1 MYEAI
6 LLTKINV
13 DVESGKVLLTGILA
27 DQNQR
32 VEVVRLTWK
41 QAGVKEV
48 INEIEIEETFNI
60 KSYAEDKIIQVQLI
74 SKVLADNNIKKL
86 KYNFEVQNKVIFI
99 LGVTSNEQEL
109 ERVFEHAR
117 SIKGV
122 KDIISYVD
130 IILTGNADS

>member
-1 MYEAI
+1 M
-6 LLTKINV
+6 
-13 DVESGKVLLTGILA
+13 
-27 DQNQR
+27 
-32 VEVVRLTWK
+32 
-41 QAGVKEV
+41 
-48 INEIEIEETFNI
+48 
-60 KSYAEDKIIQVQLI
+60 
-74 SKVLADNNIKKL
+74 LADNNIKKL

-130 IILTGNADS
+130 IISTDDAGS

>member
-1 MYEAI
+1 M
-6 LLTKINV
+6 
-13 DVESGKVLLTGILA
+13 
-27 DQNQR
+27 
-32 VEVVRLTWK
+32 
-41 QAGVKEV
+41 
-48 INEIEIEETFNI
+48 F
-60 KSYAEDKIIQVQLI
+60 
-74 SKVLADNNIKKL
+74 ADNNIKKL

-99 LGVTSNEQEL
+99 LGVTSSEQEL